1 MRGLQSDSVM
11 MKERK
16 RFSCRGGR
24 SAAPMNAANCIV
36 GSRETKCSRRV
47 DTRRW
52 AGFERGLNSCTF
64 VCHSGPKF
72 VVFYLTRAWI
82 SDNRHPLPKNID
94 GQRVAKLAS
103 CKPLL

>member
-1 MRGLQSDSVM
+1 M

-16 RFSCRGGR
+16 RLSCW
-24 SAAPMNAANCIV
+24 SAPSIACTDAENCFVGNPTTKWSRLAN
-36 GSRETKCSRRV
+36 TQRRP
-47 DTRRW
+47 
-52 AGFERGLNSCTF
+52 GFERGLNGRTF
-64 VCHSGPKF
+64 VCHSSPKF